1 LDDCADTEQQGEY
14 CSPITDS
21 KEPDGQGQR
30 RKTGFLWI
38 REAGI
43 ALYGEYGEK
52 QGREEGSGMGAGL
65 KNEPWAHRFGYPG
78 APE

>member
-1 LDDCADTEQQGEY
+1 
-14 CSPITDS
+14 
-21 KEPDGQGQR
+21 
-30 RKTGFLWI
+30 LWI